1 MESHVP
7 SNNNTGG
14 RALVDILCEL
24 DQYYNQEAQETGVA
38 EPDDVA
44 VDFDDISN
52 PVHYNGDGEVP
63 CKRAMKSMLSVAP
76 KWMSHE
82 TSYWWTCALKYI
94 WRWPNKN
101 RIKDLLKAK
110 QSIEYAILC
119 AQEDL
124 LDRSWTDND

>member
-24 DQYYNQEAQETGVA
+24 DQHYNQKAQETRIA
-38 EPDDVA
+38 EPDDA
-44 VDFDDISN
+44 AMNFDDISN

-82 TSYWWTCALKYI
+82 TSYWWACALKYI

-124 LDRSWTDND
+124 LDRSWTGDD